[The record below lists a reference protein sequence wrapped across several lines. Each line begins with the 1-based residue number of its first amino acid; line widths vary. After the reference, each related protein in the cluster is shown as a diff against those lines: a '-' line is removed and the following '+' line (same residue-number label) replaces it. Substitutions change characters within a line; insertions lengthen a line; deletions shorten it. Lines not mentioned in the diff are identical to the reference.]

1 MWEHKHRGSVY
12 NLAWGPNLKPPLG
25 VKLYSCGDNVILMH
39 HGQKGSRPSNV
50 EDVIEETNALKRKV
64 GEKMGPRLRELSS
77 GPAGSR
83 SLGVAFF
90 TITCTV

>member
-50 EDVIEETNALKRKV
+50 EDVIEETNAFKRKV
-64 GEKMGPRLRELSS
+64 SGEIFSS
-77 GPAGSR
+77 FRDGKKYWAWF
-83 SLGVAFF
+83 L
-90 TITCTV
+90 